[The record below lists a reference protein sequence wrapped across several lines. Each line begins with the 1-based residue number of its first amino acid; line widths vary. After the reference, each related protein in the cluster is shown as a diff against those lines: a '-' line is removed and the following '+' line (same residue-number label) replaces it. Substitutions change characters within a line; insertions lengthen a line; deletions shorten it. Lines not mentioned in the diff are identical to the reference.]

1 MRRIEVVE
9 LTLIAA
15 ATVAAAWLAP
25 RLPARLPIGMLAL
38 VAAAVQLTQGLLRD
52 AWLLWRSRQAAR
64 TPSATGQRCLC
75 VESGL
80 GVIAIVLG
88 VALLLSGAGGTVTLQ
103 RMGWAVVVVTSLA
116 TGFALK
122 DWVFEWNPWRL
133 RREKDH
139 ANIIFSWRK
148 K

>member
-1 MRRIEVVE
+1 M
-9 LTLIAA
+9 
-15 ATVAAAWLAP
+15 
-25 RLPARLPIGMLAL
+25 PIGMLAL
-38 VAAAVQLTQGLLRD
+38 VAASVLLTQGLLRD
-52 AWLLWRSRQAAR
+52 AWLLWRRRQADS
-64 TPSATGQRCLC
+64 TPAETGQRCLC

-80 GVIAIVLG
+80 GVLALVVG
-88 VALLLSGAGGTVTLQ
+88 VALLLSGTGGTVTLQ
-103 RMGWAVVVVTSLA
+103 RLGWAVLVVTSLA

-122 DWVFEWNPWRL
+122 NWVFEWNPWRL